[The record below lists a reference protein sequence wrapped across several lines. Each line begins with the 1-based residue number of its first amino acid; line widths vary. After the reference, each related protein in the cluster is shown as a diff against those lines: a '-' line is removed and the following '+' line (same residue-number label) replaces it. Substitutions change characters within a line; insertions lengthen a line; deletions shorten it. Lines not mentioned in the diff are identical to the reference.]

1 MESKFIGVYFRNHL
15 PEIKDGAHVI
25 NFDQYKSIGSNWKA
39 MNANGSNVIYFDSF
53 EVEYIPKEV
62 NKFIGNKKVTA
73 SIYQIQAYN
82 LKMC

>member
-1 MESKFIGVYFRNHL
+1 
-15 PEIKDGAHVI
+15 
-25 NFDQYKSIGSNWKA
+25 

-73 SIYQIQAYN
+73 SIYQIEAYN
-82 LKMC
+82 LKICWYLCIGLIDFIVKAKSLLYQFILPLQIRKEW